1 MEALP
6 MDSPDPRPSRSAGS
20 KSIVVAIDG
29 PAGAG
34 KSTAAKRLTALL
46 GYRLLDTGALYR
58 SIALL
63 AQRRGVSWEDE
74 EALAAIAS
82 GLDVEFR
89 LEGMT
94 NRVLVAGEDISAAI
108 RTPEVSEGSSV
119 VSALPK
125 VRAALLGLQRRIA
138 GHGGVVAEG
147 RDVGTVVFPDARA
160 KFFLTASDEV
170 RALRRQGE
178 LAAAGVEAD
187 LTATLA
193 EMQRRDRRDSS
204 RAVSPLVCAPDAVV
218 LDSSALTI
226 DEVVKRMLEVVR
238 DRESKVV

>member
-1 MEALP
+1 
-6 MDSPDPRPSRSAGS
+6 MDSPSGPNPRTDRKP
-20 KSIVVAIDG
+20 IVVAIDG

-34 KSTAAKRLTALL
+34 KSTVAKRLTALL

-58 SIALL
+58 SVALL
-63 AQRRGVSWEDE
+63 ARRRGISWDDE
-74 EALAAIAS
+74 QALAEVAA

-108 RTPEVSEGSSV
+108 RTPEVSEGSSQ
-119 VSALPK
+119 VSALPM
-125 VRAALLGLQRRIA
+125 VRAALLGLQRRLA

-147 RDVGTVVFPDARA
+147 RDVGTVVFPEAGA

-170 RALRRQGE
+170 RARRRQGE

-187 LTATLA
+187 LAATLT

-204 RAVSPLVCAPDAVV
+204 RAVSPLLCAPDAVV

-226 DEVVKRMLEVVR
+226 DEVVTRMLEVVR
-238 DRESKVV
+238 ERESEVV